1 MEFIRLPVAKIIK
14 AVETASDET
23 KRGKHDCHVE
33 QRTLTRQTWAKE
45 QWREHE
51 DVLHPLSRPE
61 QLYNS
66 GRTHDRL
73 LSRPIA
79 PSAKMNLKTTL
90 QVAGQFKS
98 VLENASSIH
107 LELHYSK
114 RKKLLKS

>member
-1 MEFIRLPVAKIIK
+1 MEFIRLPVTKIIK
-14 AVETASDET
+14 AIETARGET

-33 QRTLTRQTWAKE
+33 KRTLTRQTWAKE

-51 DVLHPLSRPE
+51 GVLHPLSRPE

-98 VLENASSIH
+98 VLKTLSQVTLNSII
-107 LELHYSK
+107 LNEK
-114 RKKLLKS
+114 DF